1 MVSRL
6 RFAVLF
12 LVLGLYYQYFSVLGP
27 PPGASY
33 NTDGYANSTL
43 GFHRWLY
50 APRLS
55 DQPQLG
61 SRNIAPQA
69 WTEASV
75 RVCTR
80 VRACV
85 RVCVYVCVCVCV
97 RVCVFVCVCVCSCW
111 WVCVSAGALI
121 LAFPNSLPLVCSCHA
136 GHLCRLHPDSY
147 GLTAA

>member
-97 RVCVFVCVCVCSCW
+97 CSCVCVRVCVCLLV
-111 WVCVSAGALI
+111 L
-121 LAFPNSLPLVCSCHA
+121 LPAPHQQA
-136 GHLCRLHPDSY
+136 
-147 GLTAA
+147 